1 MKALV
6 VGTGSIGQRHLRNLR
21 ALGVERLLAVDPA
34 EERRNRI
41 VQELGAEAFD
51 TLDDALARRPQVV
64 LICTPPHLH
73 TPAAQQA
80 LTVGAHVFIEKPIAA
95 SLDGL
100 DELLAEARRRSRHVC
115 VGYNL
120 RFNPGLRQLKAMLD
134 EGRIG
139 RILAIRAEFGQYL
152 PDWRPTQDYR
162 TGYITKVQSGG
173 GIILDA
179 SHELDYVRWLGGEV
193 ERVWCAAGHLSS
205 LEMATEDV
213 AAITLWLSGGV
224 VAEVHLDCVQRA
236 YSRSCKLIGEEG
248 TLVWDFQEGVHWYD
262 GTRRAWHHDPVT
274 VDPNEMYLDELR
286 HFLRCVHGEDSPS
299 VDGDTGRRVLE
310 IALAARRS
318 AERGEVVRC

>member
-152 PDWRPTQDYR
+152 PDWRPARAYRDSYSARASEGGVLRDLIHEIDYAGWLFGWPEGVSAR
-162 TGYITKVQSGG
+162 LRNLGRL
-173 GIILDA
+173 GIEA
-179 SHELDYVRWLGGEV
+179 EEL
-193 ERVWCAAGHLSS
+193 AQLSWE
-205 LEMATEDV
+205 LPA
-213 AAITLWLSGGV
+213 GGV
-224 VAEVHLDCVQRA
+224 VSVTLDYLTRPSRRLMRA
-236 YSRSCKLIGEEG
+236 CGK
-248 TLVWDFQEGVHWYD
+248 
-262 GTRRAWHHDPVT
+262 A
-274 VDPNEMYLDELR
+274 
-286 HFLRCVHGEDSPS
+286 
-299 VDGDTGRRVLE
+299 
-310 IALAARRS
+310 
-318 AERGEVVRC
+318 